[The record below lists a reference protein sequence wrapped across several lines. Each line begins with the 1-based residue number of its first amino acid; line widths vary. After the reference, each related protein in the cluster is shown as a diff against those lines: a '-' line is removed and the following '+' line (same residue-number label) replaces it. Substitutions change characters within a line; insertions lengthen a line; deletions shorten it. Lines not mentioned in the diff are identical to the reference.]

1 MKLALSTTTLRS
13 HPPGE
18 VVAAAARMG
27 YGAVE
32 IWAEH
37 LWAAGTDPAALGN
50 EAREKG
56 LEVSLHGP
64 SRDLNVTSSNAG
76 IRRESRLQYQKSLED
91 AARMGAR
98 IVNLHPGA
106 LSGSRDDPE
115 DFTRRMIDYGA
126 SLAEEAGRLGLT
138 VALEIME
145 RRKREFV
152 TDIPAAARIARGVDS
167 PSFGLTVDLAHLL
180 YSGAPVEIEG
190 HESIIFHVHISGS
203 TRERV
208 HVPLAE
214 GIYDLKDALARL
226 RPFFRG
232 IVVVESYAREREMQ
246 AAGDNKREFD
256 QLMREIDTAPPGR

>member
-1 MKLALSTTTLRS
+1 MRSFVEYFCARGFVVFAVDHRLAQDFGNAPTGWPPPPPDFNPTWYRS
-13 HPPGE
+13 FYP
-18 VVAAAARMG
+18 
-27 YGAVE
+27 AVRD
-32 IWAEH
+32 
-37 LWAAGTDPAALGN
+37 GKAALRWIHANAQAFGVS
-50 EAREKG
+50 EDHIAVIGGSAGAAVATALG
-56 LEVSLHGP
+56 LS
-64 SRDLNVTSSNAG
+64 
-76 IRRESRLQYQKSLED
+76 
-91 AARMGAR
+91 
-98 IVNLHPGA
+98 
-106 LSGSRDDPE
+106 DPE
-115 DFTRRMIDYGA
+115 DFTRRVIDYGA

-232 IVVVESYAREREMQ
+232 IVVIESYAREREMQ

-256 QLMREIDTAPPGR
+256 QLMREIDTAPPGQLPARSQER